1 MKKKY
6 LKFGIIYC
14 LCVLIIFLVIIGLF
28 TRNKIKDVNNE
39 KINSFSVAFC
49 NNEETK
55 EQFYEEIKDS
65 DMDDEEK
72 DTALDLF
79 VNYTY
84 HQWESQNKYY
94 EPDDVGF
101 YSAVYKSSDY
111 SMLSELHNFIE
122 ISPDKNYAVVPDDTR
137 YILTGDDFTYEDFN
151 DYAYNIKIE
160 NASCDDVYIYDGEI
174 SWLDHLG
181 SNNTSFSI
189 KRPKH
194 INEAKSV
201 SFDEWLNKAD
211 NIHDDYFHARYYCF
225 GNNKSIKAL
234 NNAAKTISDSYFE
247 LYKLRKCKAYE
258 LIEKRGIFTSQA
270 VYINNDKNVN
280 AIVPYVIVF
289 KPMRMV
295 LKDNWKLYVIAFLL
309 LAITE
314 FAIIMSVRTL
324 YRSQKSFEIRS
335 QKLTRGIA
343 HELKTPL
350 AITKACV
357 ENWEYIDEKDRHEYS
372 EKIITEVDHMAG
384 MITKLLD
391 LSNISGGKVKM
402 NREDIDVMEL
412 TNTVYKIMR
421 ELTRERKLDITISG
435 VSQFVEYPIYADL
448 DMMNIVISNF
458 MSNAIKYCDNKI
470 RIILKNNGKRVEF
483 NIINDGAKIPRNELN
498 KVWDV
503 FYKTDESRSDRI
515 SSSGVGLAV
524 VKNILDMHKAKYGC
538 DSSEDGTKFWFS
550 METNKPTK
558 KNR

>member
-1 MKKKY
+1 MKKHY
-6 LKFGIIYC
+6 LKFGILYC
-14 LCVLIIFLVIIGLF
+14 LCVLIIFLVIIALF

-39 KINSFSVAFC
+39 KISSFSFAFC

-55 EQFYEEIKDS
+55 VMFDEEIKDS

-72 DTALDLF
+72 ETVLDLF

-137 YILTGDDFTYEDFN
+137 YILTCDDFTYEDFN
-151 DYAYNIKIE
+151 YYAYNIKIE

-174 SWLDHLG
+174 SWTDHQG
-181 SNNTSFSI
+181 NHISYSI
-189 KRPKH
+189 DHPDH
-194 INEAKSV
+194 IKEAKSL

-247 LYKLRKCKAYE
+247 SYKTRKCKAYE
-258 LIEKRGIFTSQA
+258 LMEKRGIFTSQA

-324 YRSQKSFEIRS
+324 YLSQKSFEIRS

-372 EKIITEVDHMAG
+372 EKINTEVDHMAG
-384 MITKLLD
+384 MITKLLE
-391 LSNISGGKVKM
+391 LSNISGGNVKM

-412 TNTVYKIMR
+412 TKTIYNRMR
-421 ELTRERKLDITISG
+421 DLARERKLDVTISG
-435 VSQFVEYPIYADL
+435 DDEFDEYPIYADL

-470 RIILKNNGKRVEF
+470 QIKLKNSGKRVEF
-483 NIINDGAKIPRNELN
+483 NIINDGAKIPRTELN

-524 VKNILDMHKAKYGC
+524 VKNILEMHKARYGC
-538 DSSEDGTKFWFS
+538 DSGEGGTLFWFS
-550 METNKPTK
+550 MDTNKQTK
-558 KNR
+558 KKR

>member
-84 HQWESQNKYY
+84 HKWESQSKYY

-101 YSAVYKSSDY
+101 YSAVYKSKDY
-111 SMLSELHNFIE
+111 SMLSELHDFIE
-122 ISPDKNYAVVPDDTR
+122 IYPYKVYAVAPDDTR
-137 YILTGDDFTYEDFN
+137 YILTGDDFTYEYFN
-151 DYAYNIKIE
+151 DYAYNISIK
-160 NASCDDVYIYDGEI
+160 NASCDNVYIYDGEI
-174 SWLDHLG
+174 SWSDHLG

-201 SFDEWLNKAD
+201 SFDEWLQKTY
-211 NIHDDYFHARYYCF
+211 NISDENYHARYYCF
-225 GNNKSIKAL
+225 GNNKSIKKL

-270 VYINNDKNVN
+270 IYINNDKSVN

-295 LKDNWKLYVIAFLL
+295 LMDNWKLYVIAFLL

-412 TNTVYKIMR
+412 TNTIYKRMR
-421 ELTRERKLDITISG
+421 ELTRERKLDVTISG

-538 DSSEDGTKFWFS
+538 DSGEDGTIFWFS
-550 METNKPTK
+550 MDTNKPTK
-558 KNR
+558 KKR